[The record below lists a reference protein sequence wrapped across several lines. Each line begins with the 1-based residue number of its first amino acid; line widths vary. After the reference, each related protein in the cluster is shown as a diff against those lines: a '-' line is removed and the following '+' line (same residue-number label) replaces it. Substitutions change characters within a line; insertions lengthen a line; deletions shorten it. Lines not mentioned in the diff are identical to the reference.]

1 MLTVYNQVDSNT
13 NDRFPSETIKF
24 WLLVLAFFTPYVLAI
39 GPTAVAGI
47 RLFAPLWRF
56 GTTEYPIFRFWPLEY
71 LITELP
77 FGLIR
82 LVFIRYVLL
91 FKERLTT
98 ATKLIL
104 IGILCELPGP
114 VLSIL
119 AWRDWIF
126 FPVPL
131 FLVVGLLM
139 ARYSTK
145 DPISWI
151 EAKET

>member
-1 MLTVYNQVDSNT
+1 MLTVNNKVDAHAD
-13 NDRFPSETIKF
+13 DRFSSDTIKF

-56 GTTEYPIFRFWPLEY
+56 YTTSYPVFRFWPLEY

-114 VLSIL
+114 VLGIL

-131 FLVVGLLM
+131 FLGVGLLM

-151 EAKET
+151 EAEET

>member
-1 MLTVYNQVDSNT
+1 MLTVNNKVDAHAD
-13 NDRFPSETIKF
+13 DRFSSDTIKF

-47 RLFAPLWRF
+47 RLFAPL
-56 GTTEYPIFRFWPLEY
+56 FRFWPLEY

-131 FLVVGLLM
+131 FLGVGLLM

-151 EAKET
+151 EAEET